1 MKLLFLGGP
10 VISSNNFEYIGFWKR
25 ALAALIDA
33 IIGFALL
40 PITIP
45 LMKFCFA
52 HKTIIPE
59 VAYSIVWTVLWMW
72 LIVKF
77 GATPGKMVIKARI
90 VNSNGEFLT
99 WDKAFLRML
108 FPGLLYSINSYSG
121 MWHAMNTAPAGTSI
135 NSFLEIGEAITQY
148 GQPFAMLGR
157 FLALTAYVDVLVI
170 LFNKRKRA
178 IHDFIAGSYV
188 VTKDSLTEWKM
199 HNNGMD
205 SSLLP

>member
-1 MKLLFLGGP
+1 M
-10 VISSNNFEYIGFWKR
+10 ISSNNFEYIGFWKR
-25 ALAALIDA
+25 VLAALIDA
-33 IIGFALL
+33 IIGLALM

-45 LMKFCFA
+45 MMQFCFA

-59 VAYSIVWTVLWMW
+59 LVFSILWTVLWMW

-90 VNSNGEFLT
+90 INSNGEFLN

-108 FPGLLYSINSYSG
+108 FPGLLISINSHLQQ
-121 MWHAMNTAPAGTSI
+121 WQTMNTLPTETSI
-135 NSFLEIGEAITQY
+135 DSFLEIGQAMNQY
-148 GQPFAMLGR
+148 GQPFAMFGT
-157 FLALTAYVDVLVI
+157 FLALTIYIDVLVI

-188 VTKDSLTEWKM
+188 VTKDSLEHEIVNEPKS
-199 HNNGMD
+199 NLQAQD
-205 SSLLP
+205 EQ